1 MCVKIIRMWRNVTQW
16 SHVQSMPLSDP
27 SLKSFHG
34 SSATNCDVMAPK
46 PTSARLLSRLSGSSR
61 PAIGSKSGRSWD
73 THTKQWRHWSWW
85 TVVDHETHM
94 NTNKS
99 QSITNIHWLAWKHDF
114 LDCENGEQD
123 CRSST
128 LRSLDHE
135 KRTAFV
141 MVNNCT
147 QPFDTVYFTK
157 NLSYIGVLSDNS
169 SLTSS
174 I

>member
-1 MCVKIIRMWRNVTQW
+1 MITRTINAAVGSVTKVLPRIVGDQLWR
-16 SHVQSMPLSDP
+16 
-27 SLKSFHG
+27 HG
-34 SSATNCDVMAPK
+34 TETDVSQTALQ
-46 PTSARLLSRLSGSSR
+46 TVRILQARHRLEER
-61 PAIGSKSGRSWD
+61 QVLRH